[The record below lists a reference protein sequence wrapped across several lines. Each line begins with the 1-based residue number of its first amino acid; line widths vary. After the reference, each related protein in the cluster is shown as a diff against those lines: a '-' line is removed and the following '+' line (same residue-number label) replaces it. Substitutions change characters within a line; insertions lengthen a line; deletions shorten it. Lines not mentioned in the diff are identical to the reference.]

1 MIKRISIRLISVGR
15 MTHFAGKCF
24 LFNPHLKRMKVGL
37 SPKLHDPEAVV
48 QRCSVK
54 QVFLEISQISQENIC
69 CQTQACN
76 FIKKETLAQVFS
88 CEIREIYKN
97 TFFIEHLWWL
107 LLDFISKIEGWCHT
121 EFFDLITSN
130 YRQIYLHNFCVLCN
144 YRDIHTQKQLEI

>member
-1 MIKRISIRLISVGR
+1 M
-15 MTHFAGKCF
+15 
-24 LFNPHLKRMKVGL
+24 
-37 SPKLHDPEAVV
+37 
-48 QRCSVK
+48 
-54 QVFLEISQISQENIC
+54 FLEISQISQENIC
-69 CQTQACN
+69 CQTYACN

-144 YRDIHTQKQLEI
+144 YRDIHTQKQLEIWTQKDNHKHIFLDVVTFWEVWIGSITSSFNFACKTLISLRALCSLTRLANFTT